1 LKNEYLE
8 EVEKM
13 KDMAVKR
20 LEDIIRYTLTRHKIL
35 AGNLANADTP
45 YYRAK
50 DIRFDAFLNEETLR
64 LRATNPLHIRQ
75 IEAEADIEITE
86 REDSM
91 WLDKN
96 NVEEDEEMAKMTE
109 NALLYQAA
117 LRLMNERF
125 QLYKTIL
132 TGR

>member
-1 LKNEYLE
+1 
-8 EVEKM
+8 M

-20 LEDIIRYTLTRHKIL
+20 LEDIIRYTLARHRVL

-86 REDSM
+86 REDGM

-109 NALLYQAA
+109 NALLYQAT
-117 LRLMNERF
+117 LRLMNQRF

>member
-1 LKNEYLE
+1 
-8 EVEKM
+8 M

-50 DIRFDAFLNEETLR
+50 DIRFESFLNEETLR

-86 REDSM
+86 REDGM

>member
-1 LKNEYLE
+1 
-8 EVEKM
+8 M
-13 KDMAVKR
+13 
-20 LEDIIRYTLTRHKIL
+20 L

-45 YYRAK
+45 YYRARDVK
-50 DIRFDAFLNEETLR
+50 FDAFLNEETLR
-64 LRATNPLHIRQ
+64 LKATNPLHIRE
-75 IEAEADIEITE
+75 IEAEANLEITE
-86 REDSM
+86 RQDGM

-96 NVEEDEEMAKMTE
+96 NVEADEEMAKITE

-117 LRLMNERF
+117 LKLMNDRF

>member
-1 LKNEYLE
+1 
-8 EVEKM
+8 M

>member
-1 LKNEYLE
+1 
-8 EVEKM
+8 M
-13 KDMAVKR
+13 KDIALKR
-20 LEDIIRYTLTRHKIL
+20 LEDIIRYTLVRHKVL

-45 YYRAK
+45 YYRARDVK
-50 DIRFDAFLNEETLR
+50 FDAFLNEETLR
-64 LRATNPLHIRQ
+64 LKATNPLHIRE
-75 IEAEADIEITE
+75 IEAEANLEITE
-86 REDSM
+86 RQDGM

-96 NVEEDEEMAKMTE
+96 NVEADEEMAKITE

-117 LRLMNERF
+117 LKLMNDRF

>member
-1 LKNEYLE
+1 
-8 EVEKM
+8 M
-13 KDMAVKR
+13 KDMAIKR

-45 YYRAK
+45 YYKAR
-50 DIRFDAFLNEETLR
+50 DIKFDAFLNEETLR

-75 IEAEADIEITE
+75 IEAEANIEITE
-86 REDSM
+86 REEGM

-96 NVEEDEEMAKMTE
+96 NVEEDEEIAKMTE

-117 LRLMNERF
+117 LKLMNERF

-132 TGR
+132 TRR